1 MVRKDKQQICNSV
14 HEGSDGHAMTCS
26 PEAKESVY
34 WIKHDEF
41 WKSTGNNTVEF
52 TSDCPQ
58 RVKDSYKLWK
68 S

>member
-1 MVRKDKQQICNSV
+1 
-14 HEGSDGHAMTCS
+14 MTCS
-26 PEAKESVY
+26 AEVREGVY
-34 WIKHDEF
+34 WLRHKEF
-41 WKSTGNNTVEF
+41 WRNLGNGKIEF